1 MIFTV
6 AVLDPQISQST
17 ISQRLN
23 NQHALG
29 SSSAYICCRRE
40 TRPEIPAS
48 TKKIFAAGRDASET
62 QQKSKYFRSNR
73 NFCPILPSLKVR
85 RSKPNCPRSRMMVE
99 LWETIVQSKFSL
111 KDIGIIGNSPPIK
124 ALARQIETTA
134 RCDLTVLITG
144 ESGTGKELVARAIH
158 QQSERAELPFISI
171 NCGALSEGLLESELF
186 GYERGAFTGANQ
198 KQKGLF
204 QASHTGTIFLDEI
217 GEVSPA
223 CQVKLLRVL
232 QEGAV
237 RPVGGHTE
245 IAVDVRVITATNRN
259 LHKEISTGKFR
270 EDLFYRIAVMTI
282 DAPPLRKRASDIPL
296 LVEHFL
302 RQAEQKMRCP
312 YRRKIEQEGLAT
324 LSAYTWPGNVRQLR
338 NVIERLVAITFES
351 ELITTEAILRA
362 LPASLLSEMA
372 TQLPVVF
379 RENDSLDDFLDRM
392 LLRAY
397 EQLRKQTGSHSKA
410 ARLLRTDRVSLY
422 QRIARARERINGD
435 VASGEAR

>member
-1 MIFTV
+1 M
-6 AVLDPQISQST
+6 
-17 ISQRLN
+17 
-23 NQHALG
+23 
-29 SSSAYICCRRE
+29 
-40 TRPEIPAS
+40 
-48 TKKIFAAGRDASET
+48 
-62 QQKSKYFRSNR
+62 
-73 NFCPILPSLKVR
+73 
-85 RSKPNCPRSRMMVE
+85 
-99 LWETIVQSKFSL
+99 
-111 KDIGIIGNSPPIK
+111 K

-158 QQSERAELPFISI
+158 QLSGRASLPFISI
-171 NCGALSEGLLESELF
+171 NCGALSETLLESELF

-204 QASHTGTIFLDEI
+204 QAAHTGTIFLDEI
-217 GEVSPA
+217 GEVSPT

-237 RPVGGHTE
+237 RPIGAHTE

-259 LHKEISTGKFR
+259 LHKEISAGKFR

-282 DAPPLRKRASDIPL
+282 DTPPLRKRSSDISL
-296 LVEHFL
+296 LVEHFI
-302 RQAEQKMRCP
+302 RQAEQKMRSP
-312 YRRKIEQEGLAT
+312 YRHKMAEGGLET

-410 ARLLRTDRVSLY
+410 ALLLRTDRVSLY
-422 QRIARARERINGD
+422 QRVARARQRINGGM
-435 VASGEAR
+435 AS